1 MTETPTPGSGALPG
15 ADLSTEKMPGH
26 WLLARLGKRVLRPGG
41 LELTGRLLSRLNVG
55 PTDDVVELAPGLGV
69 TAGLILEKKPAS
81 YRGVERDEGAAA
93 IARTAVG
100 TGGEVSIGHAEATGL
115 PDGSASVVIGEA
127 MLTMQPQAHKQA
139 IVAEAARLL
148 RPGGRYGV
156 HELAIV
162 PDDVPAEIE
171 NEIARALS
179 GAIHVGARPLTEAAW
194 RSLFEASGFAPVQVD
209 NAPMHLLEP
218 RRLIADEGLG
228 RALLFATRVLLQPDA
243 RKRVLTMRR
252 IFRTHGRWLRA
263 IAIVAEKPMSGEAT
277 PQ

>member
-1 MTETPTPGSGALPG
+1 
-15 ADLSTEKMPGH
+15 
-26 WLLARLGKRVLRPGG
+26 
-41 LELTGRLLSRLNVG
+41 
-55 PTDDVVELAPGLGV
+55 
-69 TAGLILEKKPAS
+69 
-81 YRGVERDEGAAA
+81 
-93 IARTAVG
+93 
-100 TGGEVSIGHAEATGL
+100 
-115 PDGSASVVIGEA
+115 

-162 PDDVPAEIE
+162 PDGVPAEVE

-194 RSLFEASGFAPVQVD
+194 RSLFEDGGFTRIEID
-209 NAPMHLLEP
+209 FAPMHLLEP

-228 RALLFATRVLLQPDA
+228 RALLFATRVLFRPDA

-252 IFRTHGRWLRA
+252 MFHKHAQWLRA
-263 IAIVAEKPMSGEAT
+263 IAIVAEKPAT
-277 PQ
+277 GAADPA

>member
-1 MTETPTPGSGALPG
+1 MSENPATKPGVLPG

-41 LELTGRLLSRLNVG
+41 LELTRRLLSRLNIG

-69 TAGLILEKKPAS
+69 TASLIIQKKPAS
-81 YRGVERDEGAAA
+81 YRGIERDEEAAGITREA
-93 IARTAVG
+93 ISAAGVIS
-100 TGGEVSIGHAEATGL
+100 VGHAEATGL

-127 MLTMQPQAHKQA
+127 MLTMQPQAHKEA
-139 IVAEAARLL
+139 IIAAAARLL

-156 HELAIV
+156 HELAII
-162 PDDVPAEIE
+162 PDDVPTEVESEIS
-171 NEIARALS
+171 RALS

-194 RSLFEASGFAPVQVD
+194 RSLFEATGFTRIQVEF
-209 NAPMHLLEP
+209 APMHLLEP

-228 RALLFATRVLLQPDA
+228 RTLLFAARVVLQPDA

-252 IFRTHGRWLRA
+252 IFRKHGQWLCA
-263 IAIVAEKPMSGEAT
+263 IAIVAEKPGTLA
-277 PQ
+277 

>member
-1 MTETPTPGSGALPG
+1 MNDTPSTGSGALPG

-41 LELTGRLLSRLNVG
+41 LELTRRLLCRLSIG
-55 PTDDVVELAPGLGV
+55 QSDDVVELAPGLGV
-69 TAGLILEKKPAS
+69 TATLILENKPSS
-81 YRGVERDEGAAA
+81 YRGVERDETAAA
-93 IARTAVG
+93 IARKAVG
-100 TGGEVSIGHAEATGL
+100 TGGDLSIGHAEATGL

-127 MLTMQPQAHKQA
+127 MLTMQPQAHKEA

-162 PDDVPAEIE
+162 PDDVPAEVE

-194 RSLFEASGFAPVQVD
+194 RSLFEAAGFTNIQVD
-209 NAPMHLLEP
+209 YAPMHLLEP

-228 RALLFATRVLLQPDA
+228 PALLFAARVLTQADA

-252 IFRTHGRWLRA
+252 MFRKHGRWLRA
-263 IAIVAEKPMSGEAT
+263 IAIVAAKPAPGEAAAL
-277 PQ
+277 